1 MRWMPIIWVSL
12 AVIGFLYGL
21 VNPAA
26 IKKNSELSYKALGI
40 PEQPIWFW
48 RTLSTFGFISS
59 LLVLLKITLWK
70 SN

>member
-12 AVIGFLYGL
+12 AVVGFLNGL

-40 PEQPIWFW
+40 SEQPIWFW
-48 RTLSTFGFISS
+48 RALSAFGFIGS
-59 LLVLLKITLWK
+59 LFVLLRITLWK